1 MATKAELVKELRAR
15 TNAGMKDCINA
26 LNASNDDIE
35 AAIKW
40 LRENGT
46 IKAAKKQSAIAAEGV
61 VLAKAEGKK
70 AAIVEVN
77 CQTDF
82 VATNDQFVAL
92 ANDMLKEVMAQAK
105 TSEEIDQV
113 LVNGKNIKE
122 VGVDLTATIGE
133 KIAYRR
139 GVVYSASASQSVGAY
154 THMNKKYAVIA
165 LFDGSLDETE
175 AKQVCMHICVN
186 NPKYINR
193 DSVDQNWL
201 AEEKKLLVEQTIKEG
216 KPAEFAEKIV
226 AGRLNKELEEICLEN
241 QKYLINPDQTVGAFL
256 ASKNCKCVAFT
267 RFELGEGIEKKE
279 SDFAAEVAAQMK

>member
-1 MATKAELVKELRAR
+1 MATRAELVKELRAR
-15 TNAGMKDCINA
+15 TNAGMKDCISA
-26 LNASNDDIE
+26 LTATNDDIE

-61 VLAKAEGKK
+61 VLAKAENNK
-70 AAIVEVN
+70 AVIIEVN

-82 VATNDQFVAL
+82 VATNEQFVAL
-92 ANDMLKEVMAQAK
+92 SNEMLNQVIAQAN
-105 TSEEIDQV
+105 TNEEIDNV
-113 LVNGKNIKE
+113 VVNEKNIKE
-122 VGVDLTATIGE
+122 AGVDLTATIGE

-139 GVVYSASASQSVGAY
+139 GVVYVANNNQSVGAY

-165 LFDGSLDETE
+165 LFDGKLDETD

-186 NPKYINR
+186 NPKYIDVNN
-193 DSVDQNWL
+193 VDQAWL
-201 AEEKKLLVEQTIKEG
+201 EEEKKLLIEQTIKEG

-226 AGRLNKELEEICLEN
+226 KGRLDKELQEVCLDN
-241 QKYLINPDQTVGAFL
+241 QKYLINPEQTVAEFL
-256 ASKNCKCVAFT
+256 SSKNCKCVAFT

>member
-1 MATKAELVKELRAR
+1 MATKAELVKELRGR
-15 TNAGMKDCINA
+15 TNAGMKDCISA
-26 LNASNDDIE
+26 LNATNDDIE

-61 VLAKAEGKK
+61 VLAKADSKK
-70 AAIVEVN
+70 AAVIEVN

-82 VATNDQFVAL
+82 VATNEQFVAL
-92 ANDMLKEVMAQAK
+92 ADDMLNQVMAQAK
-105 TSEEIDQV
+105 DSDAIDTV
-113 LVNGKNIKE
+113 MVNGKNIKE
-122 VGVDLTATIGE
+122 AGVDLTATIGE
-133 KIAYRR
+133 KIAFRR
-139 GVVYSASASQSVGAY
+139 GVVYSATASQSVGAY

-165 LFDGSLDETE
+165 LFDGVLDPTD

-186 NPKYINR
+186 NPKYIDK

-201 AEEKKLLVEQTIKEG
+201 NEEKKLLVEQTIKEG
-216 KPAEFAEKIV
+216 KPAEFAERIV
-226 AGRLNKELEEICLEN
+226 TGRLNKELEEICLTN
-241 QKYLINPDQTVGAFL
+241 QKYLINADQTVGEFL
-256 ASKNCKCVAFT
+256 ASKKAKCLAFT